1 MGIEQITKSHFSL
14 HCTTAV
20 EEKWRN
26 QYTRLSISNFRFH
39 VLYIAH
45 HPIPSSP
52 SPHSRPRYLFPLL
65 SLRLLF
71 HIAYLFPKN
80 ISSSCVLSCSV
91 SLSADIVQPNKQPF
105 CFFVRLYDG
114 LLRHIWISDVVP
126 AKQYIL
132 FTFSWSRYSPKKPI
146 FENSVQLKTP

>member
-45 HPIPSSP
+45 HPILSHASHP
-52 SPHSRPRYLFPLL
+52 PHDRDIYFRCWVFAFYST
-65 SLRLLF
+65 SLIYFLRIYPVLV
-71 HIAYLFPKN
+71 
-80 ISSSCVLSCSV
+80 SCPVTCL
-91 SLSADIVQPNKQPF
+91 SLSADIVQPNKQPI

-114 LLRHIWISDVVP
+114 LLRHIWICDVVP

-132 FTFSWSRYSPKKPI
+132 FTFSWSRYAQRNKYLRIPS
-146 FENSVQLKTP
+146 S